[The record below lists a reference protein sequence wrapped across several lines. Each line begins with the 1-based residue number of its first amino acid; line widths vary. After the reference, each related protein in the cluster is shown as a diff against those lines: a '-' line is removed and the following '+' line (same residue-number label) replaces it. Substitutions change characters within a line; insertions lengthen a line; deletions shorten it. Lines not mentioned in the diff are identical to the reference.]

1 MDDDTSRKIKTILET
16 CLVVPAFFL
25 AYFIVDN
32 ISLSSS
38 FVGELNNYV
47 FLLYLIVPIWMV
59 LLYVNNKSHSPLG
72 KDGLFKDLRSI
83 PKVIFFGAI
92 MFVGLMYFLNFNYVS
107 RAFIISFL
115 MVDAFFLV
123 VARIGVYYYIAHRN
137 MHSLNQKNILIV
149 GTGKRA
155 THLAELIQSHREWG
169 VRVIGF
175 IEKDPEM
182 VGNKLLGVTVMG
194 LLKDLPVILTNYQVD
209 DVIFAGPRSWLDQ
222 IQDAVRCCEE
232 IGVRAQIA
240 CDFWPTSLTKINL
253 DTLGGKPLLSL
264 TPPPDYG
271 ELFAVKRA
279 LDLAFSL
286 SVLLMMLPVFL
297 VSAILI
303 KITSKGPVFFRQ
315 ERYGLRGRKFE
326 LIKFRTMVLNAEDMK
341 TELSH
346 LNEMSGPAFKMQ
358 NDPRITSIGRFLR
371 RFSLDEFPQ
380 FINVLKGDM
389 SIVGPRPPIPNEV
402 DGYEF
407 SQRRRLSVR
416 PGLTCLWQIS
426 GRNTVNFEEWVRQDL
441 EYIDKWSLALDVKI
455 IFKTI
460 PAVLRGTGM

>member
-16 CLVVPAFFL
+16 CLVVPAFFV
-25 AYFIVDN
+25 AYLIRDN
-32 ISLSSS
+32 FFFSSS
-38 FVGELNNYV
+38 LVGELSHYV
-47 FLLYLIVPIWMV
+47 FLLYLIVPLWAV
-59 LLYVNNKSHSPLG
+59 LLYVNNKAHSPLG
-72 KDGLFKDLRSI
+72 KDGLYKDLRSI
-83 PKVIFFGAI
+83 PRVIFYGAI
-92 MFVGLMYFLNFNYVS
+92 LLMGLMYFLKFSDVS
-107 RAFIISFL
+107 RTFIVSFL
-115 MVDAFFLV
+115 VVDTVFLI
-123 VARIGVYYYIAHRN
+123 VARIGVYYYVAHRN
-137 MHSLNQKNILIV
+137 RHSLNQKNILMV

-155 THLAELIQSHREWG
+155 VHLAELIQNHREWG
-169 VRVIGF
+169 VKVIGF

-182 VGNKLLGVTVMG
+182 VGNEILDVKVMG

-271 ELFAVKRA
+271 DLFAVKRA
-279 LDLAFSL
+279 LDIGFSFF
-286 SVLLMMLPVFL
+286 VLLMMLPVFI
-297 VSAILI
+297 VSAVFI
-303 KITSKGPVFFRQ
+303 KITSPGPIFFRQ

-326 LIKFRTMVLNAEDMK
+326 LIKFRTMVVNAEDMK

-346 LNEMSGPAFKMQ
+346 LNEMTGPIFKMQ
-358 NDPRITSIGRFLR
+358 NDPRITPVGRFLR
-371 RFSLDEFPQ
+371 KFSLDEFPQ

-426 GRNTVNFEEWVRQDL
+426 GRNTVNFDEWVRQDL

>member
-1 MDDDTSRKIKTILET
+1 MIDDTSRKIKTILET
-16 CLVVPAFFL
+16 CLVLPAFFL
-25 AYFIVDN
+25 AFYIRDTSFF
-32 ISLSSS
+32 STALLGGLSY
-38 FVGELNNYV
+38 YV
-47 FLLYLIVPIWMV
+47 FLLYLIFPIWFI
-59 LLYVNNKSHSPLG
+59 LLYVNNRAQSPLG
-72 KDGLFKDLRSI
+72 KDGLYKDLRTI
-83 PKVIFFGAI
+83 PKVIFYGAI
-92 MFVGLMYFLNFNYVS
+92 LFVGLIYFLGFSDVS
-107 RAFIISFL
+107 RSFIVCYLI
-115 MVDAFFLV
+115 VDAVFLII
-123 VARIGVYYYIAHRN
+123 ARIGVYYYVAHRN
-137 MHSLNQKNILIV
+137 RHSTNQKNILIV

-155 THLAELIQSHREWG
+155 THLAELIQNHREWG

-175 IEKDPEM
+175 IEKDPKM
-182 VGNKLLGVTVMG
+182 IGNKHLGVTVMG

-232 IGVRAQIA
+232 IGVRVQIA

-253 DTLGGKPLLSL
+253 DTLGGKPLLSF

-271 ELFAVKRA
+271 DLFAVKRT
-279 LDLAFSL
+279 LDVGFS
-286 SVLLMMLPVFL
+286 SFVLLMMLPVFL
-297 VSAILI
+297 VSAVLI
-303 KITSKGPVFFRQ
+303 KTTSKGPVFFRQ

-326 LIKFRTMVLNAEDMK
+326 LIKFRTMVVNAEDMK

-346 LNEMSGPAFKMQ
+346 LNEMTGPAFKMQ

-371 RFSLDEFPQ
+371 KFSLDEFPQ
-380 FINVLKGDM
+380 FLNVLKGDM
-389 SIVGPRPPIPNEV
+389 SIVGPRPPILNEV

-426 GRNTVNFEEWVRQDL
+426 GRNTVNFDEWVRQDL
-441 EYIDKWSLALDVKI
+441 EYIDKWSLALDMKI

>member
-1 MDDDTSRKIKTILET
+1 MMNDTTRKFKTLFEISLT
-16 CLVVPAFFL
+16 LPAFFM
-25 AYFIVDN
+25 AYMIRDSLN
-32 ISLSSS
+32 ISSLPIGDVSSY
-38 FVGELNNYV
+38 L
-47 FLLYLIVPIWMV
+47 FLLYLIVPLWSL
-59 LLYVNNKSHSPLG
+59 LLYINNKTHSSLG
-72 KDGLFKDLRSI
+72 TNRLLKDLRGV
-83 PKVIFFGAI
+83 PKVVFLGAVLL
-92 MFVGLMYFLNFNYVS
+92 MGAMYFLKFNDIS
-107 RAFIISFL
+107 RLLIL
-115 MVDAFFLV
+115 FFLV
-123 VARIGVYYYIAHRN
+123 IDAIFLVAGRIAAYYYISYRN

-149 GTGKRA
+149 GTGKRGKD
-155 THLAELIQSHREWG
+155 LGEMIQAHKEWG
-169 VRVIGF
+169 VKVIGF

-182 VGNKLLGVTVMG
+182 VGKDILGVKVMG

-209 DVIFAGPRSWLDQ
+209 DVIFVGPRSWIDH

-240 CDFWPTSLTKINL
+240 CDFWPTSLTRINL
-253 DTLGGKPLLSL
+253 DMLGGKPLLSL

-271 ELFAVKRA
+271 ELFPVKRM
-279 LDLAFSL
+279 LDVCFSAF
-286 SVLLMMLPVFL
+286 VLLLMSPVL
-297 VSAILI
+297 IVSSVMI
-303 KITSKGPVFFRQ
+303 KLTSPGPVFFSQ
-315 ERYGLRGRKFE
+315 ERYGLRGRKFK
-326 LIKFRTMVLNAEDMK
+326 LIKFRTMVVDAEQK
-341 TELSH
+341 KAELSH
-346 LNEMSGPAFKMQ
+346 LNEMAGPAFKMK

-371 RFSLDEFPQ
+371 KFSLDEFPQ

-426 GRNTVNFEEWVRQDL
+426 GRNTVNFDEWVRQDL
-441 EYIDKWSLALDVKI
+441 EYIDKWSLGLDVKI